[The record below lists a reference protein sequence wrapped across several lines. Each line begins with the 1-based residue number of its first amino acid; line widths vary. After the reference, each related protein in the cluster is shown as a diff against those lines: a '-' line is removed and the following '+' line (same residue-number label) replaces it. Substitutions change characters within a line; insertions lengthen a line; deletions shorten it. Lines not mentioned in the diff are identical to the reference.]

1 MTKRKPPLPVLLDE
15 PASVQLIVGAQW
27 GDEGK
32 GKIVD
37 LFGEKCDVVA
47 RFQGGP
53 NAGHTVLFNGG
64 KYILHQVPSGILRPH
79 TVCLMGNGV
88 VVNPESLLEEISGL
102 EAKGIDVLGR
112 LFISPNAHL
121 ILPYH
126 NLLDRAFEEE
136 TVGERIGTTGRGI
149 GPAYADKAN
158 RIGIRIGMLFDPSG
172 WESKVRQ
179 TVQAKNQILHRLYDT
194 EGPSGEAVVSTLRR
208 FLSKVGGCV
217 ADVGLKIREAR
228 ASGKTILLEGAQGTM
243 LDIDFGTYPYVTS
256 SNTTIGGAS
265 TGLGMNPRIIDRVI
279 GVVKAYT
286 TRVGNGPFPTELNDE
301 TGETIRTVGGEF
313 GATTGRPRRCGWFDA
328 VVARYAAELN
338 GIDCLAMM
346 KLDVLDRFEEI
357 RICTSYRAGG
367 QRLESFP
374 AFCHV
379 LDGLEPE
386 YITLPGWKTPT
397 SGIRS
402 YGDLPRNA
410 AAYIEKI
417 ESLAGVP
424 VRLLS
429 VGADREATLWK

>member
-1 MTKRKPPLPVLLDE
+1 LPVLLDE
-15 PASVQLIVGAQW
+15 PVSVQLIVGAQW

-32 GKIVD
+32 GKVVD

-53 NAGHTVLFNGG
+53 NAGHTVLFGRE

-79 TVCLMGNGV
+79 TTCLMGNGV
-88 VVNPESLLEEISGL
+88 VVNPESLLEEIAGL
-102 EAKGIDVLGR
+102 ESRGIEVLGR

-136 TVGERIGTTGRGI
+136 TLGEKIGTTGRGI

-172 WESKVRQ
+172 WESKIRQ
-179 TVQAKNQILHRLYDT
+179 TVQAKTQILRRLYDT
-194 EGPSGEAVVSTLRR
+194 DGPAEEAVISTLRR
-208 FLSKVGGCV
+208 FLGKVRDCV
-217 ADVGLKIREAR
+217 ADTGLKLREAR
-228 ASGKTILLEGAQGTM
+228 TAGKRILLEGAQGTL
-243 LDIDFGTYPYVTS
+243 LDIDFGTYPFVTS

-265 TGLGMNPRIIDRVI
+265 TGLGLNPRLIDRVI

-286 TRVGNGPFPTELNDE
+286 TRVGNGPFPTELRDE
-301 TGETIRTVGGEF
+301 TGDTIRTVGGEF

-328 VVARYAAELN
+328 VVARYSADLN
-338 GIDCLAMM
+338 GIDYLAMM
-346 KLDVLDRFEEI
+346 KLDVLDRFDEI
-357 RICTSYRAGG
+357 RICTAYRYQGE
-367 QRLESFP
+367 RLESFP

-397 SGIRS
+397 TGVRS
-402 YGDLPRNA
+402 YGDLPRNT
-410 AAYIEKI
+410 AAYVEKI
-417 ESLAGVP
+417 EALVGVP
-424 VRLLS
+424 VRILS